1 MKMFSRILA
10 KPVFLNP
17 LLLFEASIG
26 GREIHRTDSSGSDIT
41 RFKFTGQEEDKE
53 SGLMYYKAR
62 YYGLRRWACGSANKA
77 NMRNSI
83 GRFLQADSVIMP
95 QSMFGMSM

>member
-1 MKMFSRILA
+1 MKMKIFSRIFA

-62 YYGLRRWACGSANKA
+62 YYGLAAVLTKQTCGIRLVGFYKRIVLLC
-77 NMRNSI
+77 RNLCL
-83 GRFLQADSVIMP
+83 G
-95 QSMFGMSM
+95 